1 MPQKKKE
8 IYSASVRKGKCILS
22 VLQKKKEIYTVCAK
36 EEEGG
41 NGWSICVTEED
52 CAVVPRASQP
62 VTCAAGRVKDMGSEM
77 VILVLTHLTTLSFQR
92 TLAWRL
98 SWVVRNEWQNTLLLC
113 LSSGLSP
120 DILSWS
126 ECQLTDGGTD
136 YIVQPECKPVYLFNV
151 ISNSTVI

>member
-1 MPQKKKE
+1 MFTVDFHSTKRERLRKSTPHRCHRRRRKSIVHLSEKGNVYYLCFRKRRKY
-8 IYSASVRKGKCILS
+8 IRSVP
-22 VLQKKKEIYTVCAK
+22 K

-41 NGWSICVTEED
+41 NGRSICVTEED

-120 DILSWS
+120 DILS
-126 ECQLTDGGTD
+126 
-136 YIVQPECKPVYLFNV
+136 
-151 ISNSTVI
+151 